1 MQFSCNHEK
10 KAVLENVR
18 LMKNITRYTYEKTSF
33 QGWRLCLSRK
43 KCLYVKYF
51 ADRVF
56 GSAEDALAEAQKVRQ
71 NILDALAALPSLDVQ
86 DIKKVYDTYR

>member
-1 MQFSCNHEK
+1 MRYAGLNT
-10 KAVLENVR
+10 VP
-18 LMKNITRYTYEKTSF
+18 LMKNITRYTYDRTSF

-56 GSAEDALAEAQKVRQ
+56 GTEEAALAEAQRVRQ
-71 NILDALAALPSLDVQ
+71 CILDALAALPSLDEQ
-86 DIKKVYDTYR
+86 EIKKVFELYR